1 MPILHLPGLTSAYI
15 SASVLFLMA
24 VGIGISPLFPNMGI
38 RIYFTYIHPFVS
50 SVYFPDYGVLK
61 YAARYV
67 MCCTKLNLQHIT
79 LAK

>member
-1 MPILHLPGLTSAYI
+1 
-15 SASVLFLMA
+15 
-24 VGIGISPLFPNMGI
+24 MGI
-38 RIYFTYIHPFVS
+38 RIYLTYIHSFVS